1 MLSMMRSMAIAV
13 AVAAVAMPAAGQ
25 FSDAYNFIKAVKD
38 KDVGTAKKILDKPG
52 TTIVNIRDRDSDDAA
67 LHIVTRRGD
76 AGWLVFLLQ
85 AGANA
90 NIRDREGNSPLLLAT
105 QGRFA
110 EGVRILVL
118 VKAQFDLANRL
129 GETPLLKAVQ
139 NRDPV
144 IAKMLIDAGANPD
157 LTDNTGTTARSFAQG
172 DARSGAVVRLL
183 KDVPVRTAKKLQ
195 GPSI

>member
-1 MLSMMRSMAIAV
+1 MMRSFGVAV
-13 AVAAVAMPAAGQ
+13 AVAVVALAVPAAAQ
-25 FSDAYNFIKAVKD
+25 FSDSYNFIKAVKD
-38 KDVGTAKKILDKPG
+38 KDIGAARKILDTPG
-52 TTIVNIRDRDSDDAA
+52 TTVVNVRDRDTDDTA
-67 LHIVTRRGD
+67 LHIVTRRAD

-90 NIRDREGNSPLLLAT
+90 NVRDREGNSPLMLAT

-118 VKAQFDLANRL
+118 VKAQIDLANRL

-144 IAKMLIDAGANPD
+144 VAKMLIDGGANPD
-157 LTDNTGTTARSFAQG
+157 LTDNTGTTARSFA
-172 DARSGAVVRLL
+172 DNDPRSGAVARLL
-183 KDVPVRTAKKLQ
+183 KDIPVRNARKVQ